1 MAQEELAPGV
11 VGGLL
16 VSYRLEGGLK
26 GASSTGGG
34 TTSGCGGS
42 GMETLWTG
50 VFLRSLRRLD
60 GD

>member
-1 MAQEELAPGV
+1 MAFFFGGRLLDFLASEELALSV

-16 VSYRLEGGLK
+16 VSYRLERGLK

-42 GMETLWTG
+42 GMEP
-50 VFLRSLRRLD
+50 
-60 GD
+60 